1 MFSPH
6 AAWHL
11 ARQGK
16 KGDLLSLWRTR
27 RIGMFISMRSLRF
40 WEPGLKSSDS
50 AGFSM
55 GLNLSFPSVTDHLS
69 LVIRWIY
76 IAIAVV
82 LSLLAIIS
90 FADIAQGFLFLGK
103 ALTLNTGILNILRSV
118 LLTIIIVEIL
128 ETVIIYFRTSR
139 VLVRPIL
146 IAGLTAMVRRILF
159 YGVEVIQ
166 PMDLLVD
173 AVVIAVLTA
182 AVVLVGKEESQQ
194 AGTV

>member
-1 MFSPH
+1 
-6 AAWHL
+6 
-11 ARQGK
+11 
-16 KGDLLSLWRTR
+16 
-27 RIGMFISMRSLRF
+27 
-40 WEPGLKSSDS
+40 
-50 AGFSM
+50 M
-55 GLNLSFPSVTDHLS
+55 GLNLSFPSVTHYLS

-76 IAIAVV
+76 VAVAVV

-90 FADIAQGFLFLGK
+90 FADIAQGFLSLGN

-146 IAGLTAMVRRILF
+146 IAGLTAMVRRIHF